1 LIYLVAITIV
11 SATMVWHGDYL
22 EFVHLPAYR
31 RSAFGLLDDDAQRA
45 LELKLCEDPE
55 AGDVIVGTGGVRKI
69 RVALPGRGTRGGAR
83 VVYFFRVAN
92 ARIYL
97 ILAYAKNRRDS
108 LTRAEKNEMRKLVTR
123 LEGE

>member
-1 LIYLVAITIV
+1 MIGR
-11 SATMVWHGDYL
+11 GDYL

-31 RSAFGLLDDDAQRA
+31 RSAAGLLGDDAQRA
-45 LELKLCEDPE
+45 LELMRCEDPE

-83 VVYFFRVAN
+83 VVYFFRAGN

-108 LTRAEKNEMRKLVTR
+108 LTHAEKNEMRKLVTR
-123 LEGE
+123 LEDDT